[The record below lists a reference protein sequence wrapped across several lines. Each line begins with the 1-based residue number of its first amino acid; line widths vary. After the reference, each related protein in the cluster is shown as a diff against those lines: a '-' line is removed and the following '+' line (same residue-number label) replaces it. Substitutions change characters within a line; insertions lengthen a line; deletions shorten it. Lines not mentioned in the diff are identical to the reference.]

1 MATASANRLMNLS
14 AFSSMYPKNAA
25 GAGIV
30 CRSRKRWI
38 TLKGDGRGH
47 VPIRIEQLAISRT

>member
-14 AFSSMYPKNAA
+14 AFSSTYPKNVA

-30 CRSRKRWI
+30 CRCPRKRGGW
-38 TLKGDGRGH
+38 LWGKWQPGSDGPGH
-47 VPIRIEQLAISRT
+47 VPVAD